1 MRSNRFFLLLIVVSL
16 AFLAVPAVADCGAD
30 HGTAEEAHAHGA
42 KACCAGAAEGHD
54 CSADCPHVAEAM
66 KLALLAEEGDAEA
79 MTKLVAMVKESGHE
93 DAMTLAAKAGGGCEV
108 SQASLIAMVKE
119 HAKGETKTASMTE
132 LAEAAGQGCAK
143 SAAKL
148 IAAAKVSGDEK
159 MAQLAERAE
168 GGCEHSKAEL
178 IAMNTEKKEDAS
190 K

>member
-93 DAMTLAAKAGGGCEV
+93 DAMTLATKAGGVGIT
-108 SQASLIAMVKE
+108 L
-119 HAKGETKTASMTE
+119 TAADTVPSY
-132 LAEAAGQGCAK
+132 LA
-143 SAAKL
+143 
-148 IAAAKVSGDEK
+148 
-159 MAQLAERAE
+159 
-168 GGCEHSKAEL
+168 
-178 IAMNTEKKEDAS
+178 T
-190 K
+190 